1 MILKTINI
9 LLISFFYINIF
20 ILFFIYNFVGKWHS
34 SNLRSRDTC
43 QLVAAKS
50 LSTSAI
56 TIGQHLIVPSCGL
69 AGPKLN
75 RHPRAQGSVQRSM
88 KIIRRV
94 TYNNIGLKSPYQSI
108 LIFVLYSKKIKSTR
122 VTKVMM
128 IKLFNYANFMR
139 TILQHKS
146 LYLCK
151 SQEASRNLS
160 YILKT
165 YHKNIVT
172 IKVFGTVA
180 LFVSGDIFLN

>member
-1 MILKTINI
+1 MTLKTINI

-34 SNLRSRDTC
+34 SNLRSRDMC

-56 TIGQHLIVPSCGL
+56 TIGQQLIVPSCGL
-69 AGPKLN
+69 GGTKFN
-75 RHPRAQGSVQRSM
+75 RHPRAQGLVQRSV

-94 TYNNIGLKSPYQSI
+94 AYNNIGLKSPYQSI
-108 LIFVLYSKKIKSTR
+108 SILVLYSKKIKITR

-128 IKLFNYANFMR
+128 IKLFNYLNCMR
-139 TILQHKS
+139 TILQYKS
-146 LYLCK
+146 LYFCQ
-151 SQEASRNLS
+151 SQEASRKLS

-172 IKVFGTVA
+172 IKVC
-180 LFVSGDIFLN
+180 L